1 MSFLRRLALKSVMA
15 AKKESVAKCAGPL
28 QHGVGRQDGANT
40 MIKTIQY
47 LAELTTHESLLLLIS
62 KQPSKTCLG
71 EPCCTASSKNDA
83 DLAAVFS
90 KSYTGAT
97 EHRMHYDSANT
108 KNSPT
113 AGWIRVVL
121 STCGFSAA
129 IDPVLRCPCWQ
140 TFAGNMTQAQS
151 FFAYLGDWYLWIKPQ
166 CLLPTFALI
175 TAATRSVNLE
185 LQPSKIQIWRASCQD
200 PIPAKLQDKVRLTPS
215 CLGSIS
221 KFTATC
227 SPGRAG
233 LHGEDNTTLSEN
245 CHYTCRPQRR
255 GTQWVVS
262 ERPTLHVCWCSKS
275 ARSAHEF
282 CAHNVDRQVTT
293 FWSAMSLLHYSFYPV
308 WASAVQRHAAAW
320 QSVIPTLMATTQ

>member
-151 FFAYLGDWYLWIKPQ
+151 FFAYLGRLVLVDQTSVL
-166 CLLPTFALI
+166 
-175 TAATRSVNLE
+175 AANICSHHSSNQIS
-185 LQPSKIQIWRASCQD
+185 QPRAS
-200 PIPAKLQDKVRLTPS
+200 ALQNTDLEGLVSGSNS
-215 CLGSIS
+215 C
-221 KFTATC
+221 
-227 SPGRAG
+227 
-233 LHGEDNTTLSEN
+233 
-245 CHYTCRPQRR
+245 
-255 GTQWVVS
+255 
-262 ERPTLHVCWCSKS
+262 
-275 ARSAHEF
+275 
-282 CAHNVDRQVTT
+282 
-293 FWSAMSLLHYSFYPV
+293 
-308 WASAVQRHAAAW
+308 
-320 QSVIPTLMATTQ
+320 